1 MLISEEKVETIIHY
15 LSASDDDFGKLAATV
30 KGLEKDEKIVIAKG
44 MLEARRFQKTLGDAE
59 NEVRRSKDYLEWR
72 EKYENAI
79 ADYEVIKAHRSTSV
93 IMWETWRTEQANLRR
108 S

>member
-1 MLISEEKVETIIHY
+1 MLVSEEKVETIIHS

-72 EKYENAI
+72 NKYENAV
-79 ADYEVIKAHRSTSV
+79 ADYEVIKAHRSTAV
-93 IMWETWRTEQANLRR
+93 VMWETWRTEQANLRR

>member
-1 MLISEEKVETIIHY
+1 MLVSEEKVETIIHY

-30 KGLEKDEKIVIAKG
+30 KGLEKDEKIVMAKG

-72 EKYENAI
+72 NKYENAV
-79 ADYEVIKAHRSTSV
+79 ADYEVIKAHRSTAV
-93 IMWETWRTEQANLRR
+93 VMWETWRTEQANLRR